1 MFWLLFKIDNT
12 SALYHPKLIDLVA
25 GLVASHRLNKE
36 IMKDA
41 KSVKR
46 WAASVAIAKLLAIY
60 PPVEMYWF
68 HF

>member
-1 MFWLLFKIDNT
+1 MCWRLFTLDNT

-25 GLVASHRLNKE
+25 GLVASHRLNND

-60 PPVEMYWF
+60 PPVKMYWF